1 MNPKSVSDVI
11 SSWPEKPKQ
20 LAQQVIDTYGE
31 PQAASDILLI
41 WQGAGS
47 WKQMFLYRDE
57 IEHKFPVPHTDFF
70 EQFIEYQ
77 VPFDKFDDLAE
88 FDGSVIVDRT
98 KGLMSARCDSEA
110 HNLIAL
116 NLAND
121 IITGAKTVEFARKEY
136 GRLAVLGMMGDED
149 AYLQDFQFAKRANT
163 ADPDETTVAPSM
175 MQAAKQQTPDAVERV
190 KEMFRAA

>member
-1 MNPKSVSDVI
+1 MSDVI
-11 SSWPEKPKQ
+11 SSWPERPKQ
-20 LAQQVIDTYGE
+20 LAQQVIDAYGE

-149 AYLQDFQFAKRANT
+149 AYLQDFQFTKRTNT
-163 ADPDETTVAPSM
+163 ADPDETTVASSM
-175 MQAAKQQTPDAVERV
+175 MQAAKQKTSDAVERV